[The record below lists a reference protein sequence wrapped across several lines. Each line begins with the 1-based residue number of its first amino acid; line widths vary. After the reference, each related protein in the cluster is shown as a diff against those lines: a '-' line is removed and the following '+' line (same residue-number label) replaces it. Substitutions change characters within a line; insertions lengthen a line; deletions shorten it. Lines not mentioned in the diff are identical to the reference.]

1 MSSLKCCLLLLVL
14 LGNPVSGQFG
24 SRPTEIKIGF
34 LKHSSLV
41 NEEEAFRYAIDVI
54 NENKTVLPQT
64 KLVGVIVDFGPPES
78 SPSKIIRAV
87 LDLVNRGVSAI
98 VGPYRSSRSQLASYI
113 LNELKIPMI
122 TPSATDPFLR
132 NPEWS
137 KYMIHMQPLDEFQS
151 KALLDLAKSMD
162 WSSVALV
169 SSMDSYG
176 INGLATF
183 QKLSNERKIKI
194 AANEM
199 IPLTEDLEQIDVS
212 SQVLNLKR
220 SEARII
226 IMNVHSGYA
235 APILNTA
242 QQMGIVG
249 PDYAW
254 IVTDATV
261 KDAEALLN
269 STTGR
274 FEGYTQG
281 LIGFMSS
288 VCCSQTSQDFLKKWH
303 NDAKGV
309 TSDGSWA
316 RASWGANS
324 ASMQLQSRAS
334 LTYDSV
340 WVFGNALHRI
350 IYTDN
355 HPFKQPPKVD
365 FWSDPVL
372 SYSAGTMFLNYI
384 LDLCFHTTHRAFY
397 WRQGVGTPM
406 IPLTEDLEQID
417 VSSQV
422 LNLKRSEARI
432 IIMNVHSGYAAPILN
447 TAQQMGIV
455 GPDYAWIVTDATVKD
470 AVNPFLRNP
479 EWSKYMIHMQ
489 PLDEFQSKALLD
501 LAKSMDWSSVALVS
515 SMDSYGINGL
525 ATFQKL
531 SNERKIKIAANEM
544 IPLTEDLEQIDV
556 SSQVLNLKRSEARII
571 IMNVHSGYAAPILN
585 TAQQMGI
592 VGPDYAWIVTDA
604 TVKDAEALLNSTTGR
619 FEGYTQGLI
628 GFMSSVCC
636 SQTSQDFLK
645 KWHNDAKG
653 VTSDG
658 SWARASWGANSAS
671 MQLQSRASLTYDSVW
686 VFGNA
691 LHRIIYTDN
700 HPFKQPPKVDFWS
713 DPVLSY
719 SAGTMF
725 LNYILDGTDFEGLT
739 GKIQFDRTTG
749 GPKKKVYDLV
759 NFRDSDIVRV
769 GQWRPNFGLQMNASE
784 KIVWNGNSNKRPTST
799 LRTLKGT
806 KLRLGIANESPFMM
820 IDEECIATKG
830 KDVKECY
837 TGLCAELVDM
847 LAQQLKFEYEY
858 VLSEDGKF
866 GSPTANGSWNGLIKM
881 LLDNVSSCQCYSYHD
896 NRCYHGNRF
905 HITQSF
911 HNNSIN
917 CKTALCVAGKPR
929 SPTLCQAMLTTNITF
944 QKIDVATMNFA
955 MNKARESAIDFSM
968 PFINTGLVM
977 TTKIKESKGD
987 PFFWTKPFDLD
998 LWYAILAFALL
1009 MVLLIWLYD
1018 HMSPFGFYGRRMHAA
1033 LRCSCKSCEAFRC
1046 NKEAS
1051 GEGSD
1056 GEEECLF
1063 ESRLADPSENNEELM
1078 NIGNSLWMIAACLF
1092 SIGPVEGVPRNMSGR
1107 VILAMWWFMILIVTA
1122 MYTANLA
1129 AFLTVTRMES
1139 GISSITELVNQ
1150 NTVKWGTVAGT
1161 NAEIMLGSAS
1171 SPELAMV
1178 YQRMERVDHV
1188 QEGFRRARE
1197 EEYIFFYGGAIV
1209 AFEANSQPC
1218 NLQIIGE
1225 QLFSFGYAFA
1235 FPPQSYYLETFN
1247 TALLNLSGTNELDQL
1262 WKRWSKGDCAAKA
1275 STSTSSSLNLAN
1287 IYGLC
1292 YTFFVVIAISA
1303 GILIGE
1309 VLFES
1314 VMDMK
1319 RFKTGFCD
1327 ALKYRLIYIWK
1338 RPDYD
1343 TLKNKSS
1350 RCSDSERA
1358 SKQQLLEYK
1367 PGETNRSNKSD
1378 SLSFQYLPSNVAPP
1392 PAPCRVPQVQDFKA
1406 NGYNNQGS
1414 SRDLSLNDPRQNPY
1428 AMDPSYHNPPPPR
1441 SDHPSFRS
1449 LPPQFSTSID
1459 SDGGPSKPGSV
1470 RGRAPR
1476 YKQKKPSPHNKNNTA
1491 PPNRYEDLFDQT
1503 LQRITAP
1510 SPATVPGSTG
1520 KKQRPGLK
1528 KGASLSTH
1536 SPSPV
1541 YSSNEDSCI
1550 DDEELIE
1557 SDMSPPP

>member
-1 MSSLKCCLLLLVL
+1 MLVL
-14 LGNPVSGQFG
+14 VS
-24 SRPTEIKIGF
+24 
-34 LKHSSLV
+34 V
-41 NEEEAFRYAIDVI
+41 
-54 NENKTVLPQT
+54 TVT
-64 KLVGVIVDFGPPES
+64 MTTV
-78 SPSKIIRAV
+78 
-87 LDLVNRGVSAI
+87 
-98 VGPYRSSRSQLASYI
+98 
-113 LNELKIPMI
+113 
-122 TPSATDPFLR
+122 
-132 NPEWS
+132 
-137 KYMIHMQPLDEFQS
+137 
-151 KALLDLAKSMD
+151 
-162 WSSVALV
+162 
-169 SSMDSYG
+169 
-176 INGLATF
+176 
-183 QKLSNERKIKI
+183 
-194 AANEM
+194 
-199 IPLTEDLEQIDVS
+199 
-212 SQVLNLKR
+212 
-220 SEARII
+220 
-226 IMNVHSGYA
+226 
-235 APILNTA
+235 
-242 QQMGIVG
+242 
-249 PDYAW
+249 
-254 IVTDATV
+254 VT
-261 KDAEALLN
+261 
-269 STTGR
+269 
-274 FEGYTQG
+274 
-281 LIGFMSS
+281 M
-288 VCCSQTSQDFLKKWH
+288 
-303 NDAKGV
+303 
-309 TSDGSWA
+309 
-316 RASWGANS
+316 
-324 ASMQLQSRAS
+324 
-334 LTYDSV
+334 
-340 WVFGNALHRI
+340 
-350 IYTDN
+350 
-355 HPFKQPPKVD
+355 
-365 FWSDPVL
+365 
-372 SYSAGTMFLNYI
+372 
-384 LDLCFHTTHRAFY
+384 
-397 WRQGVGTPM
+397 
-406 IPLTEDLEQID
+406 
-417 VSSQV
+417 
-422 LNLKRSEARI
+422 
-432 IIMNVHSGYAAPILN
+432 
-447 TAQQMGIV
+447 
-455 GPDYAWIVTDATVKD
+455 
-470 AVNPFLRNP
+470 
-479 EWSKYMIHMQ
+479 
-489 PLDEFQSKALLD
+489 
-501 LAKSMDWSSVALVS
+501 
-515 SMDSYGINGL
+515 
-525 ATFQKL
+525 
-531 SNERKIKIAANEM
+531 
-544 IPLTEDLEQIDV
+544 
-556 SSQVLNLKRSEARII
+556 
-571 IMNVHSGYAAPILN
+571 
-585 TAQQMGI
+585 
-592 VGPDYAWIVTDA
+592 
-604 TVKDAEALLNSTTGR
+604 
-619 FEGYTQGLI
+619 
-628 GFMSSVCC
+628 
-636 SQTSQDFLK
+636 
-645 KWHNDAKG
+645 
-653 VTSDG
+653 
-658 SWARASWGANSAS
+658 
-671 MQLQSRASLTYDSVW
+671 
-686 VFGNA
+686 
-691 LHRIIYTDN
+691 
-700 HPFKQPPKVDFWS
+700 
-713 DPVLSY
+713 
-719 SAGTMF
+719 
-725 LNYILDGTDFEGLT
+725 
-739 GKIQFDRTTG
+739 
-749 GPKKKVYDLV
+749 
-759 NFRDSDIVRV
+759 
-769 GQWRPNFGLQMNASE
+769 
-784 KIVWNGNSNKRPTST
+784 
-799 LRTLKGT
+799 
-806 KLRLGIANESPFMM
+806 
-820 IDEECIATKG
+820 
-830 KDVKECY
+830 
-837 TGLCAELVDM
+837 
-847 LAQQLKFEYEY
+847 
-858 VLSEDGKF
+858 
-866 GSPTANGSWNGLIKM
+866 
-881 LLDNVSSCQCYSYHD
+881 
-896 NRCYHGNRF
+896 
-905 HITQSF
+905 
-911 HNNSIN
+911 
-917 CKTALCVAGKPR
+917 
-929 SPTLCQAMLTTNITF
+929 
-944 QKIDVATMNFA
+944 KIDVATMNFA

-1171 SPELAMV
+1171 SPELAM
-1178 YQRMERVDHV
+1178 ERVDHV

-1367 PGETNRSNKSD
+1367 PGETNRSLIFWRHSHLVRSPHQVSITLLPWEWGWSGPSGSIFKLLTIRSTDKSRTPLLNKD
-1378 SLSFQYLPSNVAPP
+1378 NVIV
-1392 PAPCRVPQVQDFKA
+1392 VPQVQDFKA